1 LYIALSGEKTEN
13 EKKKGENV
21 PALCRRNTA
30 PDREQLLAFVFKEKA
45 RGSC

>member
-1 LYIALSGEKTEN
+1 LLFLERKQRTR
-13 EKKKGENV
+13 KKGENV